1 MSKILRL
8 LQQTR
13 SFLILVRE
21 PSPWCVARAV
31 ASFSRGEGGDVKHT
45 FMAYTAKKVKV
56 KVYAGSHQRAL
67 RKGSQL
73 VLTLARAP
81 PKNEKREKALN

>member
-1 MSKILRL
+1 VLS
-8 LQQTR
+8 
-13 SFLILVRE
+13 VDN
-21 PSPWCVARAV
+21 V
-31 ASFSRGEGGDVKHT
+31 DVE
-45 FMAYTAKKVKV
+45 V

>member
-1 MSKILRL
+1 MDAETEKS
-8 LQQTR
+8 
-13 SFLILVRE
+13 
-21 PSPWCVARAV
+21 
-31 ASFSRGEGGDVKHT
+31 
-45 FMAYTAKKVKV
+45 KKVKI

-81 PKNEKREKALN
+81 PKKCRDTIWLQWGVTFSQVVWLIGC